1 MTPILIKYSLANK
14 KTPYNSVTVCNTII
28 RRFLFFTSGKG
39 VIGDGVSGSFGMPK
53 EPLTPS
59 PMTPFPLVKNKKR
72 RIIVL
77 QTVTLLYGVF
87 LLAREYFIRIGVKTM
102 KK

>member
-1 MTPILIKYSLANK
+1 MGKTQTCKRNSRRSLGRIDQLG
-14 KTPYNSVTVCNTII
+14 T
-28 RRFLFFTSGKG
+28 
-39 VIGDGVSGSFGMPK
+39 GVSGS
-53 EPLTPS
+53 
-59 PMTPFPLVKNKKR
+59 FPLVKNKKR

>member
-1 MTPILIKYSLANK
+1 MGTG
-14 KTPYNSVTVCNTII
+14 
-28 RRFLFFTSGKG
+28 F
-39 VIGDGVSGSFGMPK
+39 SGS
-53 EPLTPS
+53 
-59 PMTPFPLVKNKKR
+59 FPLVKNKKR